1 MSPALTRC
9 LSAAASGFLK
19 EFARAESITDGQ
31 GVRESATFELQT
43 GAPARSHVACLHN
56 YQLSRSAWRAS
67 PSMTN
72 TSPCVPS
79 MPPSPFARLAR
90 RCGASGR
97 LRGAHRGRLA
107 VRHQRPTRRR
117 LVRGDALSFWSAVFA
132 CAYLRFET
140 RTLMCSV
147 FLSDERYAFPVARR
161 APGRLSEQT

>member
-79 MPPSPFARLAR
+79 MPPSPFCPPCAQVRSKRSTSR
-90 RCGASGR
+90 RSSRPPCSTASE
-97 LRGAHRGRLA
+97 ADTA
-107 VRHQRPTRRR
+107 T
-117 LVRGDALSFWSAVFA
+117 
-132 CAYLRFET
+132 T
-140 RTLMCSV
+140 RTGQCFELLECCFGMRISSFRDAHADVLCV
-147 FLSDERYAFPVARR
+147 FVR
-161 APGRLSEQT
+161 

>member
-79 MPPSPFARLAR
+79 MPPSPFCPPCAQVRSKRLTLR
-90 RCGASGR
+90 RSSRPPCSTASKADTATR
-97 LRGAHRGRLA
+97 VSQQPLQLFECCFCMHPFSFRDAHA
-107 VRHQRPTRRR
+107 DMPCVFVR
-117 LVRGDALSFWSAVFA
+117 
-132 CAYLRFET
+132 
-140 RTLMCSV
+140 
-147 FLSDERYAFPVARR
+147 
-161 APGRLSEQT
+161 